1 MAKLSFYSL
10 LGFVNNCVESR
21 GWVIII
27 WTGLNIKIGIA
38 QKVYELCNCSFA
50 KMIVPPEKNFGKR
63 TVQIIMRHPIL
74 SSKTLILVKRILIDF
89 SFFGQALLMNFKA
102 KNQTLPEMKKIFR
115 HGWGCP
121 KIFSHHQ
128 CVWKH
133 QGCLHL
139 SWSCSSFGC
148 WLEKNRQRTARYHG
162 YWIEC
167 CQTPRC
173 KQRSVCQLR
182 NYYS

>member
-1 MAKLSFYSL
+1 MTFFIASFFSCYL
-10 LGFVNNCVESR
+10 
-21 GWVIII
+21 
-27 WTGLNIKIGIA
+27 A
-38 QKVYELCNCSFA
+38 QKPL
-50 KMIVPPEKNFGKR
+50 
-63 TVQIIMRHPIL
+63 L
-74 SSKTLILVKRILIDF
+74 KTLILVNLVDF
-89 SFFGQALLMNFKA
+89 SFFCQALLMNFEA
-102 KNQTLPEMKKIFR
+102 KNQTLLEMKKKIFR
-115 HGWGCP
+115 HGWGCS
-121 KIFSHHQ
+121 KIFGHHQ
-128 CVWKH
+128 CFWKH
-133 QGCLHL
+133 QGCIHL